1 MTENNYIITG
11 KGTLSGQSLEV
22 RDSVCVNVEVRS
34 DGCRPSVSYHL

>member
-1 MTENNYIITG
+1 MTENNYIITR
-11 KGTLSGQSLEV
+11 KGTLSDKVWKV